1 MIAKYFTISNHLRII
16 DRKLVS
22 KFVMVSKITITEIIH
37 IQIIKIKAKQ

>member
-16 DRKLVS
+16 DRS